1 MYSTVYRDMVKI
13 TSRGVGPMLHW
24 FFLTVKYQIWPLP
37 KDAAQLTKLAIDL
50 QVPRAHS
57 ETYTRLDTSLV
68 RNNIIER
75 LQSFRKDA
83 LYVFLLLVPIFSI
96 VVLLIFFLAWVSEIL
111 SPCTSILS
119 IFCPNR

>member
-1 MYSTVYRDMVKI
+1 
-13 TSRGVGPMLHW
+13 MLHW

-83 LYVFLLLVPIFSI
+83 LYVFLLLVPIFFHSRAADI
-96 VVLLIFFLAWVSEIL
+96 FACLGFRNLITVHLDSVHFLPEQMIIAYHK
-111 SPCTSILS
+111 CTRS
-119 IFCPNR
+119 

>member
-1 MYSTVYRDMVKI
+1 MVKI